1 MDNLAP
7 KEIAD
12 EEMINQAF
20 HELLNDY
27 LNTKHRKK
35 VEIITKAFNF
45 ANQAHKG
52 IKRRSGE
59 PYIMHPIAVASIVC
73 NEIGL
78 GSTSI
83 CAALLHDVVEDT
95 DYTVEDIENIFGPK
109 IAQIVDGLTK
119 ISGGIF
125 GDRAS
130 AQAENFK
137 KLLLTMSSDIRV
149 ITKAFNFANQAHKGI
164 KRRSGEPYIMH
175 PIAVASIV
183 CNEIG
188 LGSTS
193 ICAALLHDV
202 VEDTDYTVEDIEN
215 IFGPKIAQI
224 VDGLTKISG
233 GIFGDRASAQAEN
246 FKKLLLTMS
255 SDIRV
260 ILIKIADRLH
270 NMRTLGSMLPNKQ
283 YKIAGETLYIY
294 APLANRLGLYKIKTE
309 LENLSFKYEHPEEY
323 AEIEEKLNATAAER
337 DKVFNDFTAPIRTQ
351 LDKMGLKYRI
361 LARVKSIYSIW
372 NKMQTKHVPFE
383 EIYDLLA
390 VRIIFEPR
398 NEEEELNDCFD
409 IYVSI
414 SKIYK
419 PHPDRLRDWVSHPK
433 ANGYQ
438 ALHVTL
444 MGNNGQW
451 IEVQIRSERMND
463 VAEQGFA
470 AHWKYK
476 EGGGSEDEG
485 ELEKWLRTIKE
496 ILDDPQPDAI
506 DFLDTIK
513 LNLFASE
520 IFVFTPKGELK
531 TMPQNSTALDFA
543 FSLHTDIGSHCIG
556 AKVNHKLVPLS
567 HKLQSGDQVEI
578 LTSKSQRVQPQWEV
592 FATTARARAKIAA
605 ILRKERKANQKIGE
619 EILSEFLKKEEVR
632 PEEAVIEKL
641 RKLHNAKNEEELL
654 AAIGSKAIVLGE
666 ADKNE
671 LKEKQTSNWK
681 KYLTFS
687 FGNSKEKQEE
697 KEPQEK
703 EKINPKEV
711 LKLTEESLQKKY
723 IMAECCHP
731 IPGDDVLGYVDEND
745 RIIIHKRQCPV
756 AAKLKSSYGN
766 RILATEWDTHKELS
780 FLVYIYIKGIDN
792 MGLLNEVTQ
801 VISRQ
806 LNVNIRKLTIET
818 EDGIFEGKI
827 QLWVHDVDDV
837 KTICN
842 NLKKIQ
848 NIKQVS
854 RVEE

>member
-1 MDNLAP
+1 MDNITP

-20 HELLNDY
+20 QELLNDY
-27 LNTKHRKK
+27 LHTKHRKR

-59 PYIMHPIAVASIVC
+59 PYIMHPIAVAQIVC

-137 KLLLTMSSDIRV
+137 KLLLTMS
-149 ITKAFNFANQAHKGI
+149 N
-164 KRRSGEPYIMH
+164 
-175 PIAVASIV
+175 
-183 CNEIG
+183 
-188 LGSTS
+188 
-193 ICAALLHDV
+193 
-202 VEDTDYTVEDIEN
+202 
-215 IFGPKIAQI
+215 
-224 VDGLTKISG
+224 
-233 GIFGDRASAQAEN
+233 
-246 FKKLLLTMS
+246 
-255 SDIRV
+255 DIRV

-398 NEEEELNDCFD
+398 NVEEELNDCFD

-485 ELEKWLRTIKE
+485 ELEKWLKTIKE

-619 EILSEFLKKEEVR
+619 ELLSEFLKKEEIR
-632 PEEAVIEKL
+632 PEEAVVEKL
-641 RKLHNAKNEEELL
+641 RKLHNFKNEEELL
-654 AAIGSKAIVLGE
+654 AAIGSKAIILGE
-666 ADKNE
+666 TDKNE
-671 LKEKQTSNWK
+671 LREKQTSNLK

-687 FGNSKEKQEE
+687 FGNSNKEKTEE

-703 EKINPKEV
+703 EKINPKEI
-711 LKLTEESLQKKY
+711 LRLTEESLQKKY

-780 FLVYIYIKGIDN
+780 FLVYIYLRGIDS

-806 LNVNIRKLTIET
+806 LNVNIRKLAIET
-818 EDGIFEGKI
+818 NDGIFEGKI
-827 QLWVHDVDDV
+827 QLWVHDVEDV

-848 NIKQVS
+848 NIKQVN

>member
-1 MDNLAP
+1 MDNITP

-20 HELLNDY
+20 QELLNDY
-27 LNTKHRKK
+27 LHTKHRKR

-59 PYIMHPIAVASIVC
+59 PYIMHPIAVAQIVC

-137 KLLLTMSSDIRV
+137 KLLLTMS
-149 ITKAFNFANQAHKGI
+149 N
-164 KRRSGEPYIMH
+164 
-175 PIAVASIV
+175 
-183 CNEIG
+183 
-188 LGSTS
+188 
-193 ICAALLHDV
+193 
-202 VEDTDYTVEDIEN
+202 
-215 IFGPKIAQI
+215 
-224 VDGLTKISG
+224 
-233 GIFGDRASAQAEN
+233 
-246 FKKLLLTMS
+246 
-255 SDIRV
+255 DIRV

-398 NEEEELNDCFD
+398 NVEEELNDCFD

-485 ELEKWLRTIKE
+485 ELEKWLKTIKE

-605 ILRKERKANQKIGE
+605 ILRNERKANQKIGE
-619 EILSEFLKKEEVR
+619 ELLNEFLKKEEIR

-641 RKLHNAKNEEELL
+641 RKFHNFKNEEELL
-654 AAIGSKAIVLGE
+654 AAIGSKAITLGE

-671 LKEKQTSNWK
+671 LREKQTSNWK

-687 FGNSKEKQEE
+687 FGNSNKEKPEE

-703 EKINPKEV
+703 EKINPKEI

-780 FLVYIYIKGIDN
+780 FLVYIYLRGIDS

-806 LNVNIRKLTIET
+806 LNVNIRKLAIET
-818 EDGIFEGKI
+818 NDGIFEGKI
-827 QLWVHDVDDV
+827 QLWVHDVEDV

-848 NIKQVS
+848 NIKQVN

>member
-1 MDNLAP
+1 MRDVENCLFLQQLKKGEQDMEENVGQKD
-7 KEIAD
+7 KEKVE
-12 EEMINQAF
+12 EEMIEQAF
-20 HELLNDY
+20 QQLLNDY
-27 LNTKHRKK
+27 LATKHRKRI
-35 VEIITKAFNF
+35 EIITKAFNF

-59 PYIMHPIAVASIVC
+59 PYIMHPLAVAQIVC

-137 KLLLTMSSDIRV
+137 KLLLTMSD
-149 ITKAFNFANQAHKGI
+149 
-164 KRRSGEPYIMH
+164 
-175 PIAVASIV
+175 
-183 CNEIG
+183 
-188 LGSTS
+188 
-193 ICAALLHDV
+193 
-202 VEDTDYTVEDIEN
+202 
-215 IFGPKIAQI
+215 
-224 VDGLTKISG
+224 
-233 GIFGDRASAQAEN
+233 
-246 FKKLLLTMS
+246 
-255 SDIRV
+255 DIRV

-283 YKIAGETLYIY
+283 FKIAGETLYIY

-323 AEIEEKLNATAAER
+323 HEIEEKLAATATER
-337 DKVFNDFTAPIRTQ
+337 DKVFNDFTAPIRAQ
-351 LDKMGLKYRI
+351 LDKMGLKFRI

-398 NEEEELNDCFD
+398 NADEELNDCFD

-476 EGGGSEDEG
+476 EGGGGEDEG
-485 ELEKWLRTIKE
+485 ELDKWLRTIKE

-520 IFVFTPKGELK
+520 IFVFTPKGEIK

-567 HKLQSGDQVEI
+567 HKLQSGDQVEV
-578 LTSKSQRVQPQWEV
+578 LTSKSQRVQPEWEV

-605 ILRKERKANQKIGE
+605 ILHKEQRNSQKEGE
-619 EILSEFLKKEEVR
+619 TLLNEFFKKEELR
-632 PEEAVIEKL
+632 LDDLLIDKL
-641 RKLHNAKNEEELL
+641 VKAHNMKNRDEFLI
-654 AAIGSKAIVLGE
+654 AIGNKKIVLGDL
-666 ADKNE
+666 DKNA
-671 LKEKQTSNWK
+671 LKEKQGTNWK
-681 KYLTFS
+681 KFLTFS
-687 FGNSKEKQEE
+687 FGGNKDNKEPIEE
-697 KEPQEK
+697 KPLQEK
-703 EKINPKEV
+703 EKINTKQI
-711 LKLTEESLQKKY
+711 LKLTEENIQKNY

-731 IPGDDVLGYVDEND
+731 IPGDDVLGYMDEND

-756 AAKLKSSYGN
+756 AARLKSSYGN

-780 FLVYIYIKGIDN
+780 FLVNIYIKGIDA

-806 LNVNIRKLTIET
+806 LNVNIRKLSIET
-818 EDGIFEGKI
+818 TDGIFEGNI
-827 QLWVHDVDDV
+827 QLYVHDVDDV

-842 NLKKIQ
+842 NLKQIQ
-848 NIKQVS
+848 NIKQVT
-854 RVEE
+854 RVEG

>member
-35 VEIITKAFNF
+35 VEI
-45 ANQAHKG
+45 
-52 IKRRSGE
+52 
-59 PYIMHPIAVASIVC
+59 
-73 NEIGL
+73 
-78 GSTSI
+78 
-83 CAALLHDVVEDT
+83 
-95 DYTVEDIENIFGPK
+95 
-109 IAQIVDGLTK
+109 
-119 ISGGIF
+119 
-125 GDRAS
+125 
-130 AQAENFK
+130 
-137 KLLLTMSSDIRV
+137 

-543 FSLHTDIGSHCIG
+543 FSLHTDMGSHCIG

>member
-137 KLLLTMSSDIRV
+137 KLLLTMS
-149 ITKAFNFANQAHKGI
+149 N
-164 KRRSGEPYIMH
+164 
-175 PIAVASIV
+175 
-183 CNEIG
+183 
-188 LGSTS
+188 
-193 ICAALLHDV
+193 
-202 VEDTDYTVEDIEN
+202 
-215 IFGPKIAQI
+215 
-224 VDGLTKISG
+224 
-233 GIFGDRASAQAEN
+233 
-246 FKKLLLTMS
+246 
-255 SDIRV
+255 DIRV

-632 PEEAVIEKL
+632 PEEAAIEKL

-837 KTICN
+837 KTIFN

>member
-137 KLLLTMSSDIRV
+137 KLLLTMS
-149 ITKAFNFANQAHKGI
+149 N
-164 KRRSGEPYIMH
+164 
-175 PIAVASIV
+175 
-183 CNEIG
+183 
-188 LGSTS
+188 
-193 ICAALLHDV
+193 
-202 VEDTDYTVEDIEN
+202 
-215 IFGPKIAQI
+215 
-224 VDGLTKISG
+224 
-233 GIFGDRASAQAEN
+233 
-246 FKKLLLTMS
+246 
-255 SDIRV
+255 DIRV

-687 FGNSKEKQEE
+687 FGNNKEKQEE

-703 EKINPKEV
+703 EKINPKQV

-780 FLVYIYIKGIDN
+780 FLVYIYIKGIDS

-827 QLWVHDVDDV
+827 QLWVHDVEDV

>member
-1 MDNLAP
+1 MDTENQ
-7 KEIAD
+7 KEIA
-12 EEMINQAF
+12 EEQMIEQAF
-20 HELLNDY
+20 QELLNDY
-27 LNTKHRKK
+27 LATKHRKRI
-35 VEIITKAFNF
+35 EIITKAFNF

-59 PYIMHPIAVASIVC
+59 PYIMHPIAVAKIVC

-95 DYTVEDIENIFGPK
+95 DYTVEDIENIFGAK

-137 KLLLTMSSDIRV
+137 KLLLTMSD
-149 ITKAFNFANQAHKGI
+149 
-164 KRRSGEPYIMH
+164 
-175 PIAVASIV
+175 
-183 CNEIG
+183 
-188 LGSTS
+188 
-193 ICAALLHDV
+193 
-202 VEDTDYTVEDIEN
+202 
-215 IFGPKIAQI
+215 
-224 VDGLTKISG
+224 
-233 GIFGDRASAQAEN
+233 
-246 FKKLLLTMS
+246 
-255 SDIRV
+255 DIRV

-323 AEIEEKLNATAAER
+323 QEIEEKLNATAAER
-337 DKVFNDFTAPIRTQ
+337 DKGFNEFTAPIREQ

-398 NEEEELNDCFD
+398 NIDEELNDCFD

-605 ILRKERKANQKIGE
+605 ILRKERKTFQKEGE
-619 EILSEFLKKEEVR
+619 ELLNEFFKKEEIR
-632 PEEAVIEKL
+632 PEAAVIEKL
-641 RKLHNAKNEEELL
+641 CKLHNMKNEEEFLV
-654 AAIGSKAIVLGE
+654 AIGNKTIVLGD

-671 LKEKQTSNWK
+671 LKEKQSSNWM

-687 FGNSKEKQEE
+687 FGNNKDKQQEE

-703 EKINPKEV
+703 EKINTKQI
-711 LKLTEESLQKKY
+711 LKLTEDALQKKY

-731 IPGDDVLGYVDEND
+731 IPGDDVLGYMDEND

-766 RILATEWDTHKELS
+766 RIITTEWDTHKKLS

-792 MGLLNEVTQ
+792 VGLLNEITQ

-806 LNVNIRKLTIET
+806 LNVNIRKLDMET
-818 EDGIFEGKI
+818 DDGIFEGKV
-827 QLWVHDVDDV
+827 QLYVHDVEDV
-837 KTICN
+837 KAICN
-842 NLKKIQ
+842 NLRKIP
-848 NIKQVS
+848 NIKSVT
-854 RVEE
+854 RVEN

>member
-1 MDNLAP
+1 MCDVENCLFLQQLKKGEQDMEENVGQKD
-7 KEIAD
+7 KEKVE
-12 EEMINQAF
+12 EEMIEQAF
-20 HELLNDY
+20 QQLLNDY
-27 LNTKHRKK
+27 LATKHRKRI
-35 VEIITKAFNF
+35 EIITKAFNF

-59 PYIMHPIAVASIVC
+59 PYIMHPLAVAQIVC

-119 ISGGIF
+119 ISDGIF

-137 KLLLTMSSDIRV
+137 KLLLTMSD
-149 ITKAFNFANQAHKGI
+149 
-164 KRRSGEPYIMH
+164 
-175 PIAVASIV
+175 
-183 CNEIG
+183 
-188 LGSTS
+188 
-193 ICAALLHDV
+193 
-202 VEDTDYTVEDIEN
+202 
-215 IFGPKIAQI
+215 
-224 VDGLTKISG
+224 
-233 GIFGDRASAQAEN
+233 
-246 FKKLLLTMS
+246 
-255 SDIRV
+255 DIRV

-283 YKIAGETLYIY
+283 FKIAGETLYIY

-323 AEIEEKLNATAAER
+323 QEIEEKLAATATER
-337 DKVFNDFTAPIRTQ
+337 DKVFNDFTTPIRAQ
-351 LDKMGLKYRI
+351 LDKMGLKFRI

-398 NEEEELNDCFD
+398 NADEELNDCFD

-476 EGGGSEDEG
+476 DGGGSEAEG
-485 ELEKWLRTIKE
+485 ELDKWLRTIKE

-520 IFVFTPKGELK
+520 IFVFTPKGEIK

-567 HKLQSGDQVEI
+567 HKLQSGDQVEV
-578 LTSKSQRVQPQWEV
+578 LTSKSQRVQPEWEV

-605 ILRKERKANQKIGE
+605 ILRKEQRNSQKEGE
-619 EILSEFLKKEEVR
+619 TLLNEFFKKEELR
-632 PEEAVIEKL
+632 LDDLLIDKL
-641 RKLHNAKNEEELL
+641 VKAHNMKNRDEFLI
-654 AAIGSKAIVLGE
+654 AIGNKKIVLGDL
-666 ADKNE
+666 DKNA
-671 LKEKQTSNWK
+671 LKEKQGTNWK
-681 KYLTFS
+681 KFLTFS
-687 FGNSKEKQEE
+687 FGGNKDNKEPIEE
-697 KEPQEK
+697 KPLQEK
-703 EKINPKEV
+703 EKINTKQI
-711 LKLTEESLQKKY
+711 LKLTEENIQKNY

-731 IPGDDVLGYVDEND
+731 IPGDDVLGYMDEND

-756 AAKLKSSYGN
+756 AARLKSSYGN

-780 FLVYIYIKGIDN
+780 FLVNIYIKGIDA

-806 LNVNIRKLTIET
+806 LNVNIRKLSIET
-818 EDGIFEGKI
+818 TDGIFEGNI
-827 QLWVHDVDDV
+827 QLYVHDVDDV

-842 NLKKIQ
+842 NLKQIQ
-848 NIKQVS
+848 NIKQVT
-854 RVEE
+854 RVEG

>member
-1 MDNLAP
+1 MDNLTP

-27 LNTKHRKK
+27 LATKHRKR

-137 KLLLTMSSDIRV
+137 KLLLTMS
-149 ITKAFNFANQAHKGI
+149 N
-164 KRRSGEPYIMH
+164 
-175 PIAVASIV
+175 
-183 CNEIG
+183 
-188 LGSTS
+188 
-193 ICAALLHDV
+193 
-202 VEDTDYTVEDIEN
+202 
-215 IFGPKIAQI
+215 
-224 VDGLTKISG
+224 
-233 GIFGDRASAQAEN
+233 
-246 FKKLLLTMS
+246 
-255 SDIRV
+255 DIRV

-398 NEEEELNDCFD
+398 NIEEELNDCFD

-485 ELEKWLRTIKE
+485 ELEKWLKTIKE

-605 ILRKERKANQKIGE
+605 ILRKERKVNQKLGE
-619 EILSEFLKKEEVR
+619 EILSEFLKKEEIR
-632 PEEAVIEKL
+632 PEDSVIEKL

-654 AAIGSKAIVLGE
+654 AAIGSKVIILGE
-666 ADKNE
+666 VDKNE
-671 LKEKQTSNWK
+671 LKEKQTSNWE

-687 FGNSKEKQEE
+687 FGNTNKEKPEE
-697 KEPQEK
+697 KEQPQEK
-703 EKINPKEV
+703 EKINPKQI

-780 FLVYIYIKGIDN
+780 FLVYIYIKGIDS

-818 EDGIFEGKI
+818 NDGIFEGKI
-827 QLWVHDVDDV
+827 QLWVHDVEDV

-848 NIKQVS
+848 NIKQVN

>member
-137 KLLLTMSSDIRV
+137 KLLLTMS
-149 ITKAFNFANQAHKGI
+149 N
-164 KRRSGEPYIMH
+164 
-175 PIAVASIV
+175 
-183 CNEIG
+183 
-188 LGSTS
+188 
-193 ICAALLHDV
+193 
-202 VEDTDYTVEDIEN
+202 
-215 IFGPKIAQI
+215 
-224 VDGLTKISG
+224 
-233 GIFGDRASAQAEN
+233 
-246 FKKLLLTMS
+246 
-255 SDIRV
+255 DIRV

-687 FGNSKEKQEE
+687 FGNSKEKQEK

>member
-1 MDNLAP
+1 MDNLPP
-7 KEIAD
+7 KEISD

-137 KLLLTMSSDIRV
+137 KLLLTMS
-149 ITKAFNFANQAHKGI
+149 N
-164 KRRSGEPYIMH
+164 
-175 PIAVASIV
+175 
-183 CNEIG
+183 
-188 LGSTS
+188 
-193 ICAALLHDV
+193 
-202 VEDTDYTVEDIEN
+202 
-215 IFGPKIAQI
+215 
-224 VDGLTKISG
+224 
-233 GIFGDRASAQAEN
+233 
-246 FKKLLLTMS
+246 
-255 SDIRV
+255 DIRV

-372 NKMQTKHVPFE
+372 NKMQTKHLPFE
-383 EIYDLLA
+383 EIFDLLA

-485 ELEKWLRTIKE
+485 ELEKWLKTIKE

-619 EILSEFLKKEEVR
+619 EILNEFLKKEEIR

-641 RKLHNAKNEEELL
+641 RRLHNAKNEEELL
-654 AAIGSKAIVLGE
+654 AAIGSKAIILGE

-687 FGNSKEKQEE
+687 FGNNKEKQEE

-703 EKINPKEV
+703 EKINPKQV

-780 FLVYIYIKGIDN
+780 FLVYIYIKGIDS